1 MFAMMNGNQNEIK
14 HDNSIMAE
22 TLSQFA
28 KSTFTTENIEA
39 AGRFTK
45 EKVMELRAQ
54 AQEGDKSLRFLALV
68 GGIGCIVVGLFELT
82 SRIMGLQLVGAIIEL
97 YVILLGTVVVI
108 LEGKDMLLSKSLVQY
123 INKYALVL
131 KFLWGRGALYFIC
144 GTLQLTQIDLFNL
157 AAGGYMCAVGI
168 LYIVVGNK
176 TANKLRA
183 IRKSLYTEGT
193 LRTKFRAADIEGDGL
208 SLKQFRSLCENLGLD
223 LTAREAE
230 ATFGFIQKMGDSH
243 TKDKLSYE
251 EFKRWWDDLDGEGQ
265 LDDNAFIF
273 V

>member
-1 MFAMMNGNQNEIK
+1 MNGNQNEIK
-14 HDNSIMAE
+14 HDNSIMAD
-22 TLSQFA
+22 TISQFA

-82 SRIMGLQLVGAIIEL
+82 SRIMRLQLVGAIIEL
-97 YVILLGTVVVI
+97 YAILLGTVVVI

-123 INKYALVL
+123 INKYALFL

-157 AAGGYMCAVGI
+157 AAG
-168 LYIVVGNK
+168 
-176 TANKLRA
+176 
-183 IRKSLYTEGT
+183 T
-193 LRTKFRAADIEGDGL
+193 LK
-208 SLKQFRSLCENLGLD
+208 
-223 LTAREAE
+223 
-230 ATFGFIQKMGDSH
+230 IQS
-243 TKDKLSYE
+243 
-251 EFKRWWDDLDGEGQ
+251 
-265 LDDNAFIF
+265 I
-273 V
+273 